1 MKLHA
6 VWAAAALGA
15 TALGTGLA
23 VLPAQAEDAPATIR
37 IGLIAPFSGPLAA
50 FGNGWL
56 DGIDVWEKLH
66 GDTMSGKKIEVIKR
80 DITGVDPL
88 KAKTMAQELLVKEKC
103 QYIAGFAYT
112 PNFAAVAPVAN
123 QAKIPVIS
131 WNAATSD
138 TIDKSPY
145 FLRTSFTL
153 SQVTVPDAI
162 YAARHNV
169 KKMITMVA
177 DYAPGW
183 DGEKVFV
190 KAYEGLGGKI
200 VGKIRYPLSTTD
212 FTPYLSRAKAMG
224 PQWIYGFAP
233 GGGPTYEM
241 MVAYGNSGL
250 KQQGVIYLGTGET
263 GETDLQNEGDP
274 VLGLV
279 TASFYSS
286 AHDSPENKQF
296 LQVLHQLH
304 PKSIASAF
312 QVSAMDGMTL
322 IAKMVAATGGVPNGD
337 KEIAAVKGYKF
348 MSARGPVE
356 VDPKTRD
363 WIQNVYLRKVERD
376 PTTHL
381 LINKEFETFPM
392 QPDYGRAGTTFPTE
406 PLITQ

>member
-1 MKLHA
+1 MKLHGF
-6 VWAAAALGA
+6 WAAAALGA
-15 TALGTGLA
+15 TALGTSLA
-23 VLPAQAEDAPATIR
+23 VLPAHAEDAPKTIR

-66 GDTMSGKKIEVIKR
+66 GNTIDGKKIEVIKR
-80 DITGVDPL
+80 DITTVDPL
-88 KAKTMAQELLVKEKC
+88 KAKTLAQELLVKEKV
-103 QYIAGFAYT
+103 QYLAGFAYT
-112 PNFAAVAPVAN
+112 PNFAAVAPLAN

-131 WNAATSD
+131 WNAATSS
-138 TIDKSPY
+138 TIDLSPY

-162 YAARHNV
+162 YAARHGI
-169 KKMITMVA
+169 KKMATMVA

-183 DGEKVFV
+183 DGEKVFIQ
-190 KAYEGLGGKI
+190 AYEGLGGKI
-200 VGKIRYPLSTTD
+200 VGSIRYPLSTTD
-212 FTPYLSRAKAMG
+212 FTPYWQRAKSMG
-224 PQWIYGFAP
+224 PQWVYGFAP

-250 KQQGVIYLGTGET
+250 KQQGLVYLGTGET

-279 TASFYSS
+279 TASFYSA

-296 LQVLHQLH
+296 LQVLHDLH

-322 IAKMVAATGGVPNGD
+322 IAKMVEATHGVPDGD

-376 PTTHL
+376 PKTHL

-392 QPDYGRAGTTFPTE
+392 QPDYGRKGTKFPTE
-406 PLITQ
+406 PQIKQ